1 MLAGLPATISE
12 PWWVTDRRWRKT
24 FRKSFKNE
32 PGHRDPLIQ
41 NQGGKLCLGSF
52 ISLWLW
58 KGPSKFIWFQKFVI
72 LSTKL
77 YPFHKTQVIHKA
89 GSSVMSKTRSTSGI
103 LQHFSNSCIPSPSP
117 VSSISFST
125 SPPDSQVKPNQQPR
139 LLKKLERP
147 DGSTRLFFLCPKQNW
162 CSLQY
167 YTGHYYFQTAQID
180 RGALCLKK
188 ISSINQCI
196 MDVEQIS
203 WAAIPDN
210 QEQIIRYAA
219 LHRINVVY
227 Q

>member
-125 SPPDSQVKPNQQPR
+125 SPRQPS
-139 LLKKLERP
+139 KTQP
-147 DGSTRLFFLCPKQNW
+147 ATSTPEKVGEAWREYQALFLCPKQNW

>member
-89 GSSVMSKTRSTSGI
+89 GSSVMSETRSTQGI

-125 SPPDSQVKPNQQPR
+125 SP
-139 LLKKLERP
+139 
-147 DGSTRLFFLCPKQNW
+147 
-162 CSLQY
+162 
-167 YTGHYYFQTAQID
+167 QTAKKNPTSNLD
-180 RGALCLKK
+180 SWKSWRGLTGVPGSFFYAP
-188 ISSINQCI
+188 SRTGVPYSIIQVI
-196 MDVEQIS
+196 TIFRQ
-203 WAAIPDN
+203 
-210 QEQIIRYAA
+210 
-219 LHRINVVY
+219 HK
-227 Q
+227 

>member
-72 LSTKL
+72 LSTRL

-89 GSSVMSKTRSTSGI
+89 GSSVMSKTRSAPGI
-103 LQHFSNSCIPSPSP
+103 LQHFSNSCISP

-125 SPPDSQVKPNQQPR
+125 SPRQPSR
-139 LLKKLERP
+139 TQP
-147 DGSTRLFFLCPKQNW
+147 ATSTPEKVGEAWREYQALFLCPQSELAFPMVSYRSQLFSDSTNRQRS
-162 CSLQY
+162 SL
-167 YTGHYYFQTAQID
+167 
-180 RGALCLKK
+180 
-188 ISSINQCI
+188 S
-196 MDVEQIS
+196 
-203 WAAIPDN
+203 
-210 QEQIIRYAA
+210 
-219 LHRINVVY
+219 
-227 Q
+227 